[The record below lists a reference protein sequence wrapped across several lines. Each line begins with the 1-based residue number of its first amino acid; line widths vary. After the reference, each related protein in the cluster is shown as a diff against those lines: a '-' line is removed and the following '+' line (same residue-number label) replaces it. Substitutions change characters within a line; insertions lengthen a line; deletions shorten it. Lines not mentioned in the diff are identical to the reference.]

1 MIEESQML
9 KILVLGATS
18 AIAHETMRHF
28 AQDGAR
34 FYLVGR
40 SVPKLGSVAHDLQ
53 THGAKQTET
62 YLADLNDLSQHEAL
76 LQRAITAL
84 EGVDAVYIAHGTLSD
99 QTRAQTDVDY
109 LASELMTNFT
119 STASLLTHTANYME
133 AQKRGVIAV
142 ISSVAGDRGRASNY
156 VYGSAMA
163 AKTAFVSGLRN
174 RLAKA
179 GVQVIT
185 IKPGLIDTPMT
196 AHLKRGRLMAHPS
209 LVGEHIYR
217 AMKRGEGVVYT
228 PSFWRYIMLIIR
240 ALPEAIFKRMSLS
253 A

>member
-1 MIEESQML
+1 ML

-18 AIAHETMRHF
+18 AIAHETMKHF
-28 AQDGAR
+28 AHDGAR
-34 FYLVGR
+34 FYLVAR
-40 SVPKLGSVAHDLQ
+40 SVTKLSTVAQDLH

-62 YLADLNDLSQHEAL
+62 HLVDLNDLSQHETL
-76 LQRAITAL
+76 IQRAITAL
-84 EGVDAVYIAHGTLSD
+84 DGLDAVFIAHGTLSD
-99 QTRAQTDVDY
+99 QPRAQSDVDY

-119 STASLLTHTANYME
+119 STASLLTHLANYME
-133 AQKRGVIAV
+133 QQKRGVIAV

-163 AKTAFVSGLRN
+163 AKTAFLSGLRN

-196 AHLKRGRLMAHPS
+196 AHLQRSRLMAHPS
-209 LVGEHIYR
+209 LVGEQLYR
-217 AMKRGEGVVYT
+217 AMKRGESVVYT
-228 PSFWRYIMLIIR
+228 PSFWRFIMLIIR
-240 ALPEAIFKRMSLS
+240 ALPEALFKRMSLS